1 MKSFKNF
8 ITEVDTPQP
17 QRERRRITKELS
29 PTAPAPTPAP
39 EPPPNPAGRRR
50 TRSSAV
56 ARDLEAASAPTAPT
70 LTAAQR
76 AAIEKGY
83 RTPTGQQ
90 TIRGLETYATRRGAM
105 GYGDAGKNPAQYGV
119 DPRVISAQSR
129 ERTAAAAAG
138 DPVARS
144 GIKSDYKKIDAKY
157 PNPNPTT
164 GFADFSRRATAAAD
178 IVGQPDKS
186 QLRNVADTLRTQTD
200 DKIIR
205 QASSNILGGGRKPD
219 SSDELVGSPTAT
231 SGTGE
236 RFRRQRA
243 QPTPEPPVTKPERV
257 QPTPEPPVTRPVGTG
272 EASRA
277 AARNDALRDIDAL
290 KNKDLDDA
298 MRNLTTTGDVKPKGT
313 IGTTRQGAPITTSTT
328 RTSTNPTPAPK
339 PQTAVTSAIDKQRQS
354 AAASTPDAVKKQNA
368 AVMGSAART
377 LGRGLSAYSGYNT
390 GVQRGEGTQGALV
403 RGIGAAAATDALSAA
418 AYRMLP
424 KPLKTVG
431 AVVTHAASQ
440 QGVNSLITVLRQ
452 QLGMK

>member
-8 ITEVDTPQP
+8 ITEVEAPQP

-83 RTPTGQQ
+83 RTPEGQQ

-105 GYGDAGKNPAQYGV
+105 GYGDAGKNPAKYGV
-119 DPRVISAQSR
+119 DPRAVSAQSR

-144 GIKSDYKKIDAKY
+144 GIKSDYKKIDTKY

-164 GFADFSRRATAAAD
+164 GFADFSRRATAAANASRPTGVPVVPQTPENTYIRTMQD
-178 IVGQPDKS
+178 QGRPVDPDFVDSQGLKASGAKPEMIGQS
-186 QLRNVADTLRTQTD
+186 A
-200 DKIIR
+200 
-205 QASSNILGGGRKPD
+205 
-219 SSDELVGSPTAT
+219 PTGQGA
-231 SGTGE
+231 E
-236 RFRRQRA
+236 FRRQRA
-243 QPTPEPPVTKPERV
+243 QPKPEPSVTK
-257 QPTPEPPVTRPVGTG
+257 PVGTG

-290 KNKDLDDA
+290 KNKDLDTA
-298 MRNLTTTGDVKPKGT
+298 MKNLTTTGDVKPRGT
-313 IGTTRQGAPITTSTT
+313 VGTTRQGAPITTSTT
-328 RTSTNPTPAPK
+328 RTSTNPAPAPK

-377 LGRGLSAYSGYNT
+377 LGRGLSVYSGYNT

-418 AYRMLP
+418 AYKMLP

>member
-1 MKSFKNF
+1 MKSFNHF
-8 ITEVDTPQP
+8 ISEAEAQQP
-17 QRERRRITKELS
+17 QRERRQIPKQY
-29 PTAPAPTPAP
+29 APTTPPPA
-39 EPPPNPAGRRR
+39 EPPANPAGRRR
-50 TRSSAV
+50 TRPSAV
-56 ARDLEAASAPTAPT
+56 VRDLEAASAPTAPT

-76 AAIEKGY
+76 AAIKKGY
-83 RTPTGQQ
+83 RTPEGQQ
-90 TIRGLETYATRRGAM
+90 TIRGLETYATRRGAP
-105 GYGDAGKNPAQYGV
+105 GYGDPGKDPTKYGI

-129 ERTAAAAAG
+129 ERTAAAASG

-144 GIKSDYKKIDAKY
+144 GIRSDYKKIDANY

-178 IVGQPDKS
+178 IVGHPDKS

-200 DKIIR
+200 DEILQK
-205 QASSNILGGGRKPD
+205 ASSNILGGGRKSD
-219 SSDELVGSPTAT
+219 SSDERIGAPTAT

-243 QPTPEPPVTKPERV
+243 QPTPEPPVTK
-257 QPTPEPPVTRPVGTG
+257 PVGTG

-298 MRNLTTTGDVKPKGT
+298 MRNLTTTGDVKPRGT
-313 IGTTRQGAPITTSTT
+313 VGTTRQGAPITTSTT
-328 RTSTNPTPAPK
+328 RTSTNPAPAPA
-339 PQTAVTSAIDKQRQS
+339 PQRSVTSAIDRQRQS
-354 AAASTPDAVKKQNA
+354 AADTTPAAIKKQNA

-390 GVQRGEGTQGALV
+390 GVQRGEGTTGALV
-403 RGIGAAAATDALSAA
+403 RGLGAATATDALSAA

>member
-8 ITEVDTPQP
+8 ITEVEAPQP

-29 PTAPAPTPAP
+29 PTASTSVP

-70 LTAAQR
+70 LTTAQR

-90 TIRGLETYATRRGAM
+90 TIKGLETYATRRGAM
-105 GYGDAGKNPAQYGV
+105 GYGDAGKDPAQYGV
-119 DPRVISAQSR
+119 DPRAVSAQSR

-144 GIKSDYKKIDAKY
+144 GIKSDYKKIDKKY
-157 PNPNPTT
+157 PNPNPST
-164 GFADFSRRATAAAD
+164 GFADFSRRATAANASGPTGVPVVPQTPVNTYIRNMQDQGRPVDPD
-178 IVGQPDKS
+178 IVGPQGLK
-186 QLRNVADTLRTQTD
+186 
-200 DKIIR
+200 
-205 QASSNILGGGRKPD
+205 ASGAKPEMIGQ
-219 SSDELVGSPTAT
+219 SAPTGQGA
-231 SGTGE
+231 E
-236 RFRRQRA
+236 FRRQRA
-243 QPTPEPPVTKPERV
+243 QAAS
-257 QPTPEPPVTRPVGTG
+257 VGTG

-290 KNKDLDDA
+290 KNKDLDTA
-298 MRNLTTTGDVKPKGT
+298 MKNLTTTGDVRPKGT
-313 IGTTRQGAPITTSTT
+313 VGRTRQGAPITTSTT
-328 RTSTNPTPAPK
+328 RTSTNPAPAPA
-339 PQTAVTSAIDKQRQS
+339 PQRAVTSAIDSKRQS
-354 AAASTPDAVKKQNA
+354 AAASTPAAVKKQNA
-368 AVMGSAART
+368 AVMSSAART

-390 GVQRGEGTQGALV
+390 GVQRGESTSGALV
-403 RGIGAAAATDALSAA
+403 RGLGAAAATDALSAA
-418 AYRMLP
+418 AYRALP

-440 QGVNSLITVLRQ
+440 KGVNSLITVLRQ

>member
-8 ITEVDTPQP
+8 ITEVEAPQP

-29 PTAPAPTPAP
+29 PTASTSVP

-56 ARDLEAASAPTAPT
+56 ARDLEAASAPAAPT
-70 LTAAQR
+70 LTTAQR

-119 DPRVISAQSR
+119 DPRAVSAQSR

-144 GIKSDYKKIDAKY
+144 GIKSDYKKIDKKY

-178 IVGQPDKS
+178 IVQPDKS

-200 DKIIR
+200 DEILRK
-205 QASSNILGGGRKPD
+205 ASSNILGGGRKSD
-219 SSDELVGSPTAT
+219 SSDERIGAPTAT

-236 RFRRQRA
+236 RFRRQRVQ
-243 QPTPEPPVTKPERV
+243 QPVTDLETKLSTKLNSPRNQPVPTFEPPA
-257 QPTPEPPVTRPVGTG
+257 TRPVGTG
-272 EASRA
+272 EVTRD
-277 AARNDALRDIDAL
+277 AARNDAFRDMENDLLRP
-290 KNKDLDDA
+290 
-298 MRNLTTTGDVKPKGT
+298 TKGT
-313 IGTTRQGAPITTSTT
+313 VGVTRKGAPITTSTT
-328 RTSTNPTPAPK
+328 RTSTNPAPAPA
-339 PQTAVTSAIDKQRQS
+339 PQRAVTTAIDQQRQS
-354 AAASTPDAVKKQNA
+354 AADTTPAAIKKQNA

-377 LGRGLSAYSGYNT
+377 LSKVTGGYL
-390 GVQRGEGTQGALV
+390 GYQVGERRGEGTAGKLTRAFGAGL
-403 RGIGAAAATDALSAA
+403 ATDALANA
-418 AYRMLP
+418 VYNRLP
-424 KPLKTVG
+424 RPLKTVG
-431 AVVTHAASQ
+431 AVVTAAAAQ
-440 QGVNSLITVLRQ
+440 KGVNSLITTLRQ

>member
-1 MKSFKNF
+1 MKSFNHF
-8 ITEVDTPQP
+8 ISEAEAQQP
-17 QRERRRITKELS
+17 QRERRRIPKVLS
-29 PTAPAPTPAP
+29 PTT
-39 EPPPNPAGRRR
+39 PPPAEEPSNPAGRRR
-50 TRSSAV
+50 TRSSV
-56 ARDLEAASAPTAPT
+56 GVNDLEAASTPTAPS

-76 AAIEKGY
+76 AAIKKGY
-83 RTPTGQQ
+83 RTPEGQQ

-119 DPRVISAQSR
+119 DPREISAQSR

-144 GIKSDYKKIDAKY
+144 GIKSDYKKIDTKY

-164 GFADFSRRATAAAD
+164 GFADFSRRATAAANASRPTGVPVVPQTPVNTYIRNMQDQGRPVDDD
-178 IVGQPDKS
+178 IVGPQGLK
-186 QLRNVADTLRTQTD
+186 
-200 DKIIR
+200 
-205 QASSNILGGGRKPD
+205 ASGAKPEMIGQ
-219 SSDELVGSPTAT
+219 SAPTGQGA
-231 SGTGE
+231 E
-236 RFRRQRA
+236 FRRQRA
-243 QPTPEPPVTKPERV
+243 QAAS
-257 QPTPEPPVTRPVGTG
+257 VGSG

-290 KNKDLDDA
+290 KNKDLDTA
-298 MRNLTTTGDVKPKGT
+298 MKNLTTTGDVRPRGT
-313 IGTTRQGAPITTSTT
+313 VGTTRQGTPITTSTT
-328 RTSTNPTPAPK
+328 RTSTAPPPAPK
-339 PQTAVTSAIDKQRQS
+339 PQAAVTAAIDSKRQS

>member
-29 PTAPAPTPAP
+29 PAEPAPTPAP

-119 DPRVISAQSR
+119 DPRAVSAQSR

-144 GIKSDYKKIDAKY
+144 GIKSDYKKIDTKY

-164 GFADFSRRATAAAD
+164 GFADFSRRATAAANASRPTGVPVVPQTPGNTYIRNMQD
-178 IVGQPDKS
+178 QGRSVDPDFVDAQGLEASGAKPEMIGQSAPKG
-186 QLRNVADTLRTQTD
+186 QGA
-200 DKIIR
+200 
-205 QASSNILGGGRKPD
+205 
-219 SSDELVGSPTAT
+219 E
-231 SGTGE
+231 
-236 RFRRQRA
+236 FRRQRA
-243 QPTPEPPVTKPERV
+243 

-313 IGTTRQGAPITTSTT
+313 IGRTRQGAPITTSTT
-328 RTSTNPTPAPK
+328 RTSTAPPPAPK
-339 PQTAVTSAIDKQRQS
+339 PQAAVTSAIDKQRQS

-368 AVMGSAART
+368 AVMSSAART

-390 GVQRGEGTQGALV
+390 GVQRGEGTGGALV

-418 AYRMLP
+418 AYKMLP

>member
-8 ITEVDTPQP
+8 ITEVEAPQP

-29 PTAPAPTPAP
+29 PAEPAPTPAP

-56 ARDLEAASAPTAPT
+56 VRDLEAASASSTPT

-83 RTPTGQQ
+83 RTPEGQQ

-119 DPRVISAQSR
+119 DPRAVSAQSR
-129 ERTAAAAAG
+129 ERTAAAASG
-138 DPVARS
+138 DPVARR
-144 GIKSDYKKIDAKY
+144 GIKSDYKKIDTKY

-164 GFADFSRRATAAAD
+164 GFADFSRRATAAANASRPTGVPVVPQTPENTYIRTMQD
-178 IVGQPDKS
+178 QGRPVDPDLVDPQGLKASGAKPEMIGQS
-186 QLRNVADTLRTQTD
+186 A
-200 DKIIR
+200 
-205 QASSNILGGGRKPD
+205 
-219 SSDELVGSPTAT
+219 PTGQGA
-231 SGTGE
+231 E
-236 RFRRQRA
+236 YRRQRA
-243 QPTPEPPVTKPERV
+243 QPKPEPS
-257 QPTPEPPVTRPVGTG
+257 VTRPVGTG

-277 AARNDALRDIDAL
+277 AARNDALRDIDTL
-290 KNKDLDDA
+290 RNKDLDDA

-313 IGTTRQGAPITTSTT
+313 IGRTRQGAPITTSTT
-328 RTSTNPTPAPK
+328 RTSTAPPSAPAP
-339 PQTAVTSAIDKQRQS
+339 QRAVTAAIDSKRQS

-368 AVMGSAART
+368 AVMSSAART

-390 GVQRGEGTQGALV
+390 GVQRGESTSGALV
-403 RGIGAAAATDALSAA
+403 RGLGAAAATDALSAA
-418 AYRMLP
+418 AYRALP

-440 QGVNSLITVLRQ
+440 KGVNSLITVLRQ

>member
-8 ITEVDTPQP
+8 ITEVEAPQP

-29 PTAPAPTPAP
+29 PAAPAP

-83 RTPTGQQ
+83 RTPEGQQ

-178 IVGQPDKS
+178 IVHPDKS

-200 DKIIR
+200 DEILQK
-205 QASSNILGGGRKPD
+205 ASSNILGGGRKTD

-236 RFRRQRA
+236 RFRRQR
-243 QPTPEPPVTKPERV
+243 V
-257 QPTPEPPVTRPVGTG
+257 QPTPEPSVTRPVGTG

-290 KNKDLDDA
+290 RNKDLDDA
-298 MRNLTTTGDVKPKGT
+298 MRNLTTTGDVKPRGT
-313 IGTTRQGAPITTSTT
+313 VGTTRQGAPITTSTT
-328 RTSTNPTPAPK
+328 RTSTNPAPAPK

-418 AYRMLP
+418 AYKMLP

>member
-1 MKSFKNF
+1 MKSFNHF
-8 ITEVDTPQP
+8 ISEAEAQQP
-17 QRERRRITKELS
+17 QRERRRITKEFS
-29 PTAPAPTPAP
+29 PAAPAPTPAP

-56 ARDLEAASAPTAPT
+56 VRDLETAAASSAPT

-83 RTPTGQQ
+83 RTPEGQQ
-90 TIRGLETYATRRGAM
+90 TVKGLETYATRRGAM

-119 DPRVISAQSR
+119 DPRAVSAQSR
-129 ERTAAAAAG
+129 ERTAAAASG

-144 GIKSDYKKIDAKY
+144 GIKSDYKKIDTKY

-164 GFADFSRRATAAAD
+164 GFADFSRRATAAANSGGTGVPVVPQTPVNKYIRDMQDQGRPVDDD
-178 IVGQPDKS
+178 IVGPQGLK
-186 QLRNVADTLRTQTD
+186 
-200 DKIIR
+200 
-205 QASSNILGGGRKPD
+205 ASGAKPEMIGQ
-219 SSDELVGSPTAT
+219 SAPTGQGA
-231 SGTGE
+231 E
-236 RFRRQRA
+236 FRRQRA
-243 QPTPEPPVTKPERV
+243 QPAS
-257 QPTPEPPVTRPVGTG
+257 VGTG

-290 KNKDLDDA
+290 KNKDLDTA
-298 MRNLTTTGDVKPKGT
+298 MKNLATTGDVRPRGT
-313 IGTTRQGAPITTSTT
+313 VGTTRQGTPITTSTT
-328 RTSTNPTPAPK
+328 RTSTAPPPAPK
-339 PQTAVTSAIDKQRQS
+339 PQAAVTAAIDNKRQS
-354 AAASTPDAVKKQNA
+354 AAASTPAAVKKQNA

>member
-8 ITEVDTPQP
+8 ITEVEAPQP
-17 QRERRRITKELS
+17 QRQRRIINKEL
-29 PTAPAPTPAP
+29 PPAAPAPTPAP

-56 ARDLEAASAPTAPT
+56 VRDLEAAAASSTPT

-83 RTPTGQQ
+83 RTPEGQQ

-119 DPRVISAQSR
+119 DPRAVSAQSR

-144 GIKSDYKKIDAKY
+144 GIKSDYKKIDTKY

-164 GFADFSRRATAAAD
+164 GFAEFSRRATAAANASRPTGVSVVPQTPENTYIRNMQD
-178 IVGQPDKS
+178 QGRSVDPTLVKLAGIKASGADKPEMIGQS
-186 QLRNVADTLRTQTD
+186 A
-200 DKIIR
+200 
-205 QASSNILGGGRKPD
+205 
-219 SSDELVGSPTAT
+219 PTGQGA
-231 SGTGE
+231 E
-236 RFRRQRA
+236 FRRQRA
-243 QPTPEPPVTKPERV
+243 QPKPEPTVTK
-257 QPTPEPPVTRPVGTG
+257 PVGTG

-298 MRNLTTTGDVKPKGT
+298 MKNLTTTGDVRPRGT
-313 IGTTRQGAPITTSTT
+313 VGTTRQGTPITTSTT
-328 RTSTNPTPAPK
+328 RTSTAPPPAPK
-339 PQTAVTSAIDKQRQS
+339 PQAAVTSAIDKQRQS

>member
-56 ARDLEAASAPTAPT
+56 VRDLEAASASSAPT

-83 RTPTGQQ
+83 RTPEGQQ

-105 GYGDAGKNPAQYGV
+105 GYGDAGKNPAKYGV
-119 DPRVISAQSR
+119 DPRAVSAQSR

-144 GIKSDYKKIDAKY
+144 GIKSDYKKIDTKY

-164 GFADFSRRATAAAD
+164 GFADFSRRATAAANASRPTGVPVVPQTPENTYIRTMQD
-178 IVGQPDKS
+178 QGRPVDPDFVDSQGLKASGAKPEMIGQS
-186 QLRNVADTLRTQTD
+186 A
-200 DKIIR
+200 
-205 QASSNILGGGRKPD
+205 
-219 SSDELVGSPTAT
+219 PTGQGA
-231 SGTGE
+231 E
-236 RFRRQRA
+236 FRRQRA
-243 QPTPEPPVTKPERV
+243 QPKPEPSVTK
-257 QPTPEPPVTRPVGTG
+257 PVGTG

-277 AARNDALRDIDAL
+277 AARNDALRDIDSL
-290 KNKDLDDA
+290 RNKDLDDA
-298 MRNLTTTGDVKPKGT
+298 MKNLTTTGDVKPKGT
-313 IGTTRQGAPITTSTT
+313 IGRTRQGAPITTSTT
-328 RTSTNPTPAPK
+328 RTSTAPPPAPK
-339 PQTAVTSAIDKQRQS
+339 PQAAVTTAIDKQRQS

-377 LGRGLSAYSGYNT
+377 LGRGLSVYSGYNT

-418 AYRMLP
+418 AYKMLP

>member
-8 ITEVDTPQP
+8 ITEVEAPQP

-29 PTAPAPTPAP
+29 PAAPAP

-56 ARDLEAASAPTAPT
+56 VRDLEAASAPTAPT

-83 RTPTGQQ
+83 RTPEGQQ

-105 GYGDAGKNPAQYGV
+105 GYGDAGKNPAKYGV
-119 DPRVISAQSR
+119 DPRAVSAQSR

-144 GIKSDYKKIDAKY
+144 GIKSDYKKIDTKY

-164 GFADFSRRATAAAD
+164 GFADFSRRATAAANASRPTGVPVVPQTPENTYIRTMQD
-178 IVGQPDKS
+178 QGRPVDPDFVDSQGLKASGAKPEMIGQS
-186 QLRNVADTLRTQTD
+186 A
-200 DKIIR
+200 
-205 QASSNILGGGRKPD
+205 
-219 SSDELVGSPTAT
+219 PTGQGA
-231 SGTGE
+231 E
-236 RFRRQRA
+236 FRRQRA
-243 QPTPEPPVTKPERV
+243 QPKPEPSVTK
-257 QPTPEPPVTRPVGTG
+257 PVGTG

-290 KNKDLDDA
+290 KNKDLDTA
-298 MRNLTTTGDVKPKGT
+298 MKNLTTTGDVKPRGT
-313 IGTTRQGAPITTSTT
+313 VGTTRQGAPITTSTT
-328 RTSTNPTPAPK
+328 RTSTNPAPAPK

-418 AYRMLP
+418 AYKMLP

>member
-1 MKSFKNF
+1 MKSFNHF
-8 ITEVDTPQP
+8 INEAEAQQP
-17 QRERRRITKELS
+17 QRERRRIKKELS
-29 PTAPAPTPAP
+29 PAEPAPA
-39 EPPPNPAGRRR
+39 EVSPNPAGRRTR
-50 TRSSAV
+50 TKPSAFE
-56 ARDLEAASAPTAPT
+56 RDLEAASAPTAPT

-76 AAIEKGY
+76 AAIKKGY

-119 DPRVISAQSR
+119 DPRAVSAQSR

-164 GFADFSRRATAAAD
+164 GFADFSRRATAAANASRPTGVPVVPQTPVNTYIRNMQDQGRPVDDD
-178 IVGQPDKS
+178 IVGPQGLK
-186 QLRNVADTLRTQTD
+186 
-200 DKIIR
+200 
-205 QASSNILGGGRKPD
+205 ASGAKPEMIGQ
-219 SSDELVGSPTAT
+219 SAPTGQGA
-231 SGTGE
+231 E
-236 RFRRQRA
+236 YRRQRA
-243 QPTPEPPVTKPERV
+243 QASS
-257 QPTPEPPVTRPVGTG
+257 VGTG

-290 KNKDLDDA
+290 KNKDLDTA
-298 MRNLTTTGDVKPKGT
+298 MKNLTTTGDVRPRGT
-313 IGTTRQGAPITTSTT
+313 VGTTRQGAPITTSTT
-328 RTSTNPTPAPK
+328 RTSTAPPPAPK
-339 PQTAVTSAIDKQRQS
+339 PQSAVTAAIDKQRQS

-368 AVMGSAART
+368 AVMSSAART

-390 GVQRGEGTQGALV
+390 GVQRGEGTSGALV
-403 RGIGAAAATDALSAA
+403 RGLGAAAATDALSAA
-418 AYRMLP
+418 AYRALP

-440 QGVNSLITVLRQ
+440 KGVNSLITVLRQ

>member
-8 ITEVDTPQP
+8 ITEVEAPQP
-17 QRERRRITKELS
+17 QRQRRIINKEL
-29 PTAPAPTPAP
+29 PPAAPAPTPAP

-56 ARDLEAASAPTAPT
+56 VRDLEAAAASSTPT

-83 RTPTGQQ
+83 RTPEGQQ

-105 GYGDAGKNPAQYGV
+105 GYGDAGKNPAKYGV
-119 DPRVISAQSR
+119 DPRAVSAQSR

-144 GIKSDYKKIDAKY
+144 GIKSDYKKIDTKY

-164 GFADFSRRATAAAD
+164 GFADFSRRATAAANASRPTGVPVVPQTPVNKYIRDMQDQGLPVDDD
-178 IVGQPDKS
+178 IVGPQGLK
-186 QLRNVADTLRTQTD
+186 
-200 DKIIR
+200 
-205 QASSNILGGGRKPD
+205 ASGAKPEMIGQ
-219 SSDELVGSPTAT
+219 SAPTGQGA
-231 SGTGE
+231 E
-236 RFRRQRA
+236 FRRQRA
-243 QPTPEPPVTKPERV
+243 QPKPEPTVTK
-257 QPTPEPPVTRPVGTG
+257 PVGTG

-298 MRNLTTTGDVKPKGT
+298 MRNLTTTGDVRPRGT
-313 IGTTRQGAPITTSTT
+313 VGTTRQGTPITTSTT
-328 RTSTNPTPAPK
+328 RTSTAPPPAPK
-339 PQTAVTSAIDKQRQS
+339 PQAAVTSAIDKQRQS